1 MFIVLPLTA
10 LAASLAFGGT
20 LHASPIPDGT
30 LARVV
35 HIPKAAVWDVR
46 VIREDGSF
54 TSQQIRIELAGVH
67 PPAHAQYL
75 HDVQRMVHSRLVVL
89 TGCKDSASGA
99 PWRCNVS
106 LDLERKGVAPIP
118 ASHFLAVL
126 AGTF

>member
-1 MFIVLPLTA
+1 MLRSLTA
-10 LAASLAFGGT
+10 LTASLAFGGT

-35 HIPKAAVWDVR
+35 HIPMAAIWDVR

-54 TSQQIRIELAGVH
+54 TSRQIRVELAGVR

-89 TGCKDSASGA
+89 TGCRDSATVA
-99 PWRCNVS
+99 PMRCNVAI
-106 LDLERKGVAPIP
+106 DLERKGVDPIP

-126 AGTF
+126 AGAF